1 MTNRQIPELNYLLAK
16 VEKKYG
22 QSIKTTTD
30 FEALSVVIERD
41 TGELLSASTLKRLWG
56 YVSLNPAPRAST
68 LDILSRY
75 LDWKNFEEFR
85 VWLKTTPDFESTFF
99 TTQIINVSDLKSGSR
114 VLIGWNPN
122 RLVELE
128 YHGGHRF
135 TVISN
140 ENSQLQKDDEFE
152 LTSLMLGYPLYISR
166 ILRNGEYTP
175 AYVAGK
181 IEGLNLLK
189 IVK

>member
-56 YVSLNPAPRAST
+56 YVSLNPAPRVST

>member
-56 YVSLNPAPRAST
+56 YVSLNPAPRVST

-75 LDWKNFEEFR
+75 LDWNNFEEFR
-85 VWLKTTPDFESTFF
+85 AWLKTTPDFESTFF

-152 LTSLMLGYPLYISR
+152 LTSLMLGYPMYISR

>member
-1 MTNRQIPELNYLLAK
+1 MPNRQIPELNYLLAK

-22 QSIKTTTD
+22 RPIKTTTD

-85 VWLKTTPDFESTFF
+85 AWLKTTPDFESTFF
-99 TTQIINVSDLKSGSR
+99 TTQIINVSDLKPGSR

>member
-22 QSIKTTTD
+22 RPIKTSTD

-56 YVSLNPAPRAST
+56 YVSLNPAPRVST

-85 VWLKTTPDFESTFF
+85 SWLKTTPDFESTFF
-99 TTQIINVSDLKSGSR
+99 TTQIINVSDLKPGSR